1 MESQVQRHGCEHA
14 PASAGAGRREPA
26 FEADVSGVEPG
37 SQDPQGDCRKKVVEP
52 GPRRVLE
59 GQSMAE
65 QGASERRAC
74 QILNVSRSVYR
85 YQAKKTDE
93 PQIKQALL

>member
-1 MESQVQRHGCEHA
+1 
-14 PASAGAGRREPA
+14 
-26 FEADVSGVEPG
+26 
-37 SQDPQGDCRKKVVEP
+37 
-52 GPRRVLE
+52 
-59 GQSMAE
+59 MAE

-74 QILNVSRSVYR
+74 QILNVSRSIYR